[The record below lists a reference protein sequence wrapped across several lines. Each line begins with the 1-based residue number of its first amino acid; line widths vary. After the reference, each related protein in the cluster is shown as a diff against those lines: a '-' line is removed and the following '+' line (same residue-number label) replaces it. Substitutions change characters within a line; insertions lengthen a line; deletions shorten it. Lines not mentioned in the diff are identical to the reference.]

1 MLERDPSGVAQP
13 GMLTLARESR
23 GMTQAEVARAISAKL
38 DSQEPTSQGYV
49 SKAEAG
55 RINVTGERLAVYAA
69 ALGYGSDLLTLG
81 EAAHGAGVGLVHH
94 RRRASLAA
102 IALRRTHA
110 VLNLT
115 RIQLQAMLKAAGE
128 HPEHRYPNFEVNA
141 FDTAE
146 DAAQSVRRAWALGP
160 GPVRSLVG
168 ALEDAGGFVVRRR
181 LAGRELDAVS
191 QRMEDGNPL
200 FLLNFGT
207 PADRE
212 RHTLAHELGHVVMHR
227 VPSDDQER
235 QADQFAGEFLM
246 PARDILKSLKG
257 GVDLGR
263 LIELKQIWRVSMA
276 AIARR
281 AHTLSVISDWQYR
294 QLNIELSTLGYRTA
308 EPTEFAPEQP
318 AAVVALIS
326 KLQSQQGLT
335 IADLAHITG
344 LQEPEFSE
352 LYLADSFKD

>member
-1 MLERDPSGVAQP
+1 LLERDPGGAAQP
-13 GMLTLARESR
+13 GMLVLARESR
-23 GMTQAEVARAISAKL
+23 GMTQAEVASAISAKL
-38 DSQEPTSQGYV
+38 GSREPASQGYV

-55 RINVTGERLAVYAA
+55 RIRVTGERLAVYAA
-69 ALGYGSDLLTLG
+69 ALGYGSDLLTLD

-94 RRRASLAA
+94 RRRASLAVMG
-102 IALRRTHA
+102 LRRTHA

-128 HPEHRYPNFEVNA
+128 HPAHRFPDIEVNA

-146 DAAQSVRRAWALGP
+146 DAARAVRQAWGIVP
-160 GPVRSLVG
+160 GPVRSLIG
-168 ALEDAGGFVVRRR
+168 ALEDAGGFVVRRQ

-191 QRMEDGNPL
+191 QRMEEGNPL

-212 RHTLAHELGHVVMHR
+212 RYTLAHELGHVVMHR

-235 QADQFAGEFLM
+235 QADQFAGEFLL
-246 PARDILKSLKG
+246 PARDILRSLKG
-257 GVDLGR
+257 GLDLGR
-263 LIELKQIWRVSMA
+263 LIELKQAWRVSMA

-308 EPTEFAPEQP
+308 EPAEFASEQP
-318 AAVVALIS
+318 AAVAALIS
-326 KLQSQQGLT
+326 KLHSQQGLT
-335 IADLAHITG
+335 VADLARITG
-344 LQEPEFSE
+344 LQEQEFSE
-352 LYLADSFKD
+352 LYLTDSVKD